1 MKKLVVHK
9 FELFFNQEKI
19 ILNRILVVRSQQWNT
34 KTMCEVFSILTI
46 NTPERRSGVFIV
58 SDVILVSLLLTLNRF
73 YKIAL
78 IFPLLPLNK

>member
-19 ILNRILVVRSQQWNT
+19 ILNRILVVRSQQWEHQNN
-34 KTMCEVFSILTI
+34 VWSL
-46 NTPERRSGVFIV
+46 RRSGVFIV